1 MTVRFTTFRK
11 INKNR
16 FRKIYPINHYPPV
29 DGFLTDK
36 QLVVET
42 KLVDFNNT
50 DLERITLD
58 GAYSETPVIIVSGF
72 NENSNAQSNVNL
84 YIDSIRTLD
93 GRIQVDIG
101 ASEVFTGKAALQVLE
116 VV

>member
-1 MTVRFTTFRK
+1 MAVRFTTFRK

-16 FRKIYPINHYPPV
+16 FRKIYPINHYAPV

-42 KLVDFNNT
+42 KLVDFNNSSFEFT
-50 DLERITLD
+50 TLD
-58 GAYSETPVIIVSGF
+58 GDYSETPVIIVSGF
-72 NENSNAQSNVNL
+72 NESSSAQANVNL
-84 YIDSIRTLD
+84 YIDSIETID
-93 GRIQVDIG
+93 GKIKIG
-101 ASEVFTGKAALQVLE
+101 IRSSDNFTGKAALQVLE